1 MDPVVRI
8 ILCLISIHAPRMGG
22 DRLQEHHY
30 RPWRKI
36 SIHAPRMGGDRHCGR
51 PNKRDRHF
59 NPRPP
64 HGGRRLFAAH
74 SPSTSE
80 FQSTPPAWGATP
92 PTVNPSGR
100 EVFQSTPPAW
110 GATYASRAV
119 LLRPGISIHAPRM
132 GGDCVSPPLGIMITK
147 FQSTPPA
154 WGATESVE
162 IEVTFPQ
169 HFNPRPPHGGRL
181 DRQVH
186 RIRRRAISIHAP
198 RMGGDRLTL
207 IFAQIA

>member
-1 MDPVVRI
+1 MISRFWPQYSDFNPRPPHGGRRAAAQVDPAAHS
-8 ILCLISIHAPRMGG
+8 ISIHAPRMGG
-22 DRLQEHHY
+22 D
-30 RPWRKI
+30 
-36 SIHAPRMGGDRHCGR
+36 GR
-51 PNKRDRHF
+51 DVSGCPVKSNF